1 MAKAK
6 SYFKKL
12 GEKEDKEFKS
22 NFDGSQKEWLKL
34 IKTVTAMANTKGGIV
49 VLEKVNIN
57 LSQLDS
63 AKLDDKVNSY
73 VEPRIHNIVSEK
85 YGKQG
90 IKIIVPNSR
99 LKPHIFK
106 KDGIYLEGSKQKLS
120 FHKAQIWVRHSS
132 KNETITWDDFQRF
145 VKENLNSFLERI
157 NVIAAQYP
165 LKELEVS
172 KEGLPF
178 PVKPVK
184 DKKKGIP
191 AVIMKEKID
200 PNVDYP
206 YQAKDLAK
214 ILNKNQAFI
223 VQLLK
228 VLGLKEDP
236 VFSFE
241 VKNSSGKVIMRK
253 YNDKCLERLRKF
265 LAEKPLFNPWH
276 DEI

>member
-1 MAKAK
+1 M
-6 SYFKKL
+6 
-12 GEKEDKEFKS
+12 E
-22 NFDGSQKEWLKL
+22 
-34 IKTVTAMANTKGGIV
+34 I
-49 VLEKVNIN
+49 
-57 LSQLDS
+57 
-63 AKLDDKVNSY
+63 
-73 VEPRIHNIVSEK
+73 
-85 YGKQG
+85 
-90 IKIIVPNSR
+90 
-99 LKPHIFK
+99 
-106 KDGIYLEGSKQKLS
+106 
-120 FHKAQIWVRHSS
+120 
-132 KNETITWDDFQRF
+132 
-145 VKENLNSFLERI
+145 
-157 NVIAAQYP
+157 
-165 LKELEVS
+165 S
-172 KEGLPF
+172 KEGVPF
-178 PVKPVK
+178 PIKPVE

-228 VLGLKEDP
+228 VLRLKEDP

>member
-1 MAKAK
+1 MSKVK
-6 SYFKKL
+6 SYSKKL
-12 GEKEDKEFKS
+12 REKEDKEFKS
-22 NFDGSQKEWLKL
+22 NFDGSQREWLKL
-34 IKTVTAMANTKGGIV
+34 IKTITAMANTKGGIV

-63 AKLDDKVNSY
+63 AQLDDKVNSY

-85 YGKQG
+85 YGKKG

-106 KDGIYLEGSKQKLS
+106 RNGIYSEGDKQKFS
-120 FHKAQIWVRHSS
+120 FYKGQIWVRHSS
-132 KNETITWDDFQRF
+132 KNETVTWDDFQRF
-145 VKENLNSFLERI
+145 IKENLNSFLERI

-165 LKELEVS
+165 LKELEIS
-172 KEGLPF
+172 KEGVPF
-178 PVKPVK
+178 PIKPVE

-228 VLGLKEDP
+228 VLRLKEDP